1 MFQLSRQ
8 IEEENQKLI
17 KQYINFFIKN
27 KEKLQLDI
35 DAERKKEE
43 EKQKKELPTIVAQ
56 KENKELKK
64 LLDIQKEY
72 EQAFIASEE
81 INKFEEEMN
90 YNTYKTELIIQ
101 KANELSTNE
110 NPYTTVKVKNNK
122 QDYCSYSI
130 IGIIILAIVRFVIY
144 IIFHKS

>member
-1 MFQLSRQ
+1 MFQLFRQ

-72 EQAFIASEE
+72 LLHQKKL
-81 INKFEEEMN
+81 INSRK
-90 YNTYKTELIIQ
+90 K
-101 KANELSTNE
+101 
-110 NPYTTVKVKNNK
+110 
-122 QDYCSYSI
+122 
-130 IGIIILAIVRFVIY
+130 
-144 IIFHKS
+144 

>member
-72 EQAFIASEE
+72 EQAFIALK
-81 INKFEEEMN
+81 IP
-90 YNTYKTELIIQ
+90 IQ
-101 KANELSTNE
+101 
-110 NPYTTVKVKNNK
+110 
-122 QDYCSYSI
+122 Q
-130 IGIIILAIVRFVIY
+130 
-144 IIFHKS
+144 

>member
-1 MFQLSRQ
+1 M
-8 IEEENQKLI
+8 
-17 KQYINFFIKN
+17 
-27 KEKLQLDI
+27 DI

-43 EKQKKELPTIVAQ
+43 EKQKKELPTIVAK

-130 IGIIILAIVRFVIY
+130 IGIIILVIVCFVIY

>member
-1 MFQLSRQ
+1 M
-8 IEEENQKLI
+8 
-17 KQYINFFIKN
+17 
-27 KEKLQLDI
+27 DT

-72 EQAFIASEE
+72 EQVFIASEE

-110 NPYTTVKVKNNK
+110 NHYTTVKVKNNK
-122 QDYCSYSI
+122 QTT
-130 IGIIILAIVRFVIY
+130 LL
-144 IIFHKS
+144 

>member
-1 MFQLSRQ
+1 MNQYNEISSFKPVIIQINAFGDEIKKLQDSSYPLYDILINKAPEQFDQLFQLSRQ

-72 EQAFIASEE
+72 EQAFIALK
-81 INKFEEEMN
+81 IP
-90 YNTYKTELIIQ
+90 IQ
-101 KANELSTNE
+101 
-110 NPYTTVKVKNNK
+110 
-122 QDYCSYSI
+122 Q
-130 IGIIILAIVRFVIY
+130 
-144 IIFHKS
+144 

>member
-1 MFQLSRQ
+1 MIQINAFGDKIKKLQDSLYPLYDILINKAPEQFDQLFQLSRQ

-101 KANELSTNE
+101 KANE
-110 NPYTTVKVKNNK
+110 
-122 QDYCSYSI
+122 
-130 IGIIILAIVRFVIY
+130 
-144 IIFHKS
+144 

>member
-1 MFQLSRQ
+1 M
-8 IEEENQKLI
+8 
-17 KQYINFFIKN
+17 
-27 KEKLQLDI
+27 DI

-81 INKFEEEMN
+81 INKF
-90 YNTYKTELIIQ
+90 
-101 KANELSTNE
+101 
-110 NPYTTVKVKNNK
+110 
-122 QDYCSYSI
+122 
-130 IGIIILAIVRFVIY
+130 
-144 IIFHKS
+144 